1 MTSDVIVKYFYLIT
15 ARVFILNFEPG
26 KIDIYGVEP
35 VLTCAR
41 VLISKQEQGHLLE

>member
-26 KIDIYGVEP
+26 KIDIYMESNLSWLVHEY
-35 VLTCAR
+35 LFQ
-41 VLISKQEQGHLLE
+41 SKNKATY